1 MTTLL
6 RQASAIAAKDLR
18 TELRNREVTNAA
30 LSFSLVV
37 LLLFSFAFDPISNPD
52 TRAMAGGLLWIVYLF
67 AGTLV
72 LNRSFARETANDAL
86 SGLAAAPVSGAAVFL
101 GKATANAVM
110 ILALQ
115 LISLPFFGIFYDVR
129 WTDKIL
135 ELALILP
142 LGAWALTSVGTIFGA
157 VTAQNRLR
165 ELMLPLLVFPMC
177 LPALMACVQLTTL
190 VFAGEPIG
198 DSFAWVRLLIVF
210 DIVFTLLGATLLE
223 FVLRT

>member
-1 MTTLL
+1 MTLF

-52 TRAMAGGLLWIVYLF
+52 TRAMAGGLLWVVYLF

-72 LNRSFARETANDAL
+72 LNRGFARETANDAL

-101 GKATANAVM
+101 GKATANWVM

-129 WTDKIL
+129 WTEKIP
-135 ELALILP
+135 ELAMILP
-142 LGAWALTSVGTIFGA
+142 LGAWALTAVGTIFGA

-210 DIVFTLLGATLLE
+210 DVVFTLLGATLLE